1 MTGGALGYVKDQRIY
16 ITGRRKNLIILANG
30 ENVSPEELENRF
42 AGCEWLSEVMVYSE
56 NEQITAEAYPFP
68 EYAGKAEG
76 LFRKKAEE
84 INRQVPSARRIVRLR
99 LRDREFEKTTSRKI
113 KRNQTGEKGRLLD

>member
-42 AGCEWLSEVMVYSE
+42 AGSEWLSEIMVYSE
-56 NEQITAEAYPFP
+56 NEQITAEVYPFP
-68 EYAGKAEG
+68 EYASKAEA
-76 LFRKKAEE
+76 LFRKKVEE